1 MNMYKIKDHPNLSFK
16 LINRVTGWVTF
27 VIASMTYILTAEST
41 ASLWDCGEFITT
53 SVGLQVGHP
62 PGAPLFMIISRL
74 FAIFAPSADTQAYM
88 INCMSAICS
97 GLTILFL
104 FWSITHLA
112 RKLIV
117 KEGEEMT
124 MGQMFAILGASL
136 IGSLT
141 YTFTDT
147 FWFSA
152 VEGEVYAMSS
162 LFTAVVFWAILKW
175 ENVAFERYANRWLI
189 LIAYL
194 IGLSIGVHLLNL
206 LAIPAIVFVYYFKK
220 YTPTVRGF
228 IKTGIL
234 SVFILGVVN
243 FGIIPGVIK
252 VAGWFELTFV
262 NGMGAPFNTGV
273 IIYVLLIIGAL
284 VWGIRYTLKKGMP
297 VWNTILTCF
306 MVILIGYSSYSM
318 IVIRSLSD
326 PPIDEGSPDNVFS
339 LLSYINRDQYG
350 DAPLLYGQYFNAP
363 QVGTKEGEPIYYQNK
378 ETGVY
383 EKIGN
388 KTIYEYD
395 KRFCGFFPRM
405 YSDTRPNFAN
415 QYQAWAGRNN
425 GPTYTVNGETI
436 TRPSFGNNMR
446 YFFNYQLGHMYWR
459 YFMWNFS
466 GRQNDIQGHGDF
478 RYGNWISGIPFIDN
492 ILVGDQ
498 SLMPDTLK
506 HDKANNKYYMLPFIL
521 GLLGMFYQYQR
532 GKQGKKDFWVVM
544 LLFFFTGI
552 AIVLY
557 LNQYPYQP
565 RERDYAY
572 AGSFY
577 AFAIWIGFGVL
588 YLWDLLQ
595 KKMDSRNAAI
605 IVTAVCLFAVPV
617 NMAAQNWDDHDRDGR
632 YATIAHAKN
641 YLSSCAPNAILFT
654 YGDNDT
660 FPLWYAQEV
669 EGFRRDVRIVNLSL
683 LAGDWY
689 IDQMK
694 RKAYESDGVPISF
707 TKDQYHAGVRD
718 FVTIEERVQ
727 QPFSMKEVMEFV
739 ASDRP
744 ETKSNRYQGGAVDFI
759 PTRNLYIPVD
769 KEKVLVNGTVQPED
783 SALIVDR
790 VEIQLKGNSLTKSQ
804 LMVLDILATNNWER
818 PIYFGVGMGQ
828 DSYMGF
834 DKYFQLEGAA
844 YRVVP
849 IKTENNAA
857 YYDFGRINTEI
868 LYDNLMN
875 KFVWGNIK
883 DPKVNIDHFHDNT
896 IAVMKYRNT
905 FLRLAEQLM
914 QEAATETR
922 VMGDTIINEI
932 TDSTKIQEAIRVLDK
947 SLEEI
952 PLYQVPADFFLLNYI
967 SIYYAAGEQE
977 KGNDLAWALALDNA
991 QTLRYIGSL
1000 SPNRRKALENDER
1013 RSMQALQMLVDMAR
1027 RNGEN
1032 AFAQEIQD
1040 MVESTL
1046 SGRPVT
1052 SKRVNKNFPM
1062 ASQEK

>member
-1 MNMYKIKDHPNLSFK
+1 MCNIKNHPTLSYR
-16 LINRVTGWVTF
+16 LINNVTGWVAF
-27 VIASMTYILTAEST
+27 VVASITYILTVEPT

-62 PGAPLFMIISRL
+62 PGAPLFMIVSRL
-74 FAIFAPSADTQAYM
+74 FAIFAPSPETQSYM
-88 INCMSAICS
+88 INIMSALCS
-97 GLTILFL
+97 GFTILFL
-104 FWSITHLA
+104 FWTITHLA
-112 RKLIV
+112 KKIV
-117 KEGEEMT
+117 IKEDGECS
-124 MGQMFAILGASL
+124 MGQLCAIMGAGL
-136 IGSLT
+136 IGALT

-175 ENVAFERYANRWLI
+175 ENVAFQPYANRWLVF
-189 LIAYL
+189 IAYM

-206 LAIPAIVFVYYFKK
+206 LVIPAIVFIYYFKK
-220 YTPTVRGF
+220 YETSKWGI
-228 IKTGIL
+228 IKSAAL
-234 SVFILGVVN
+234 SIVILGVIMW
-243 FGIIPGVIK
+243 GIIPGVII
-252 VAGWFELTFV
+252 VAGWFELMFV
-262 NGMGAPFNTGV
+262 NSFGLPFNSGV
-273 IIYVLLIIGAL
+273 IVYALLLIAGL
-284 VWGIRYTLKKGMP
+284 TYGIRYTLKHNHTI
-297 VWNTILTCF
+297 VNTILTCF
-306 MVILIGYSSYSM
+306 VVMIIGYSCYAM
-318 IVIRSLSD
+318 VVIRSVSN
-326 PPIDEGSPDNVFS
+326 PPIDENSPDNVFA
-339 LLSYINRDQYG
+339 LLSYISRDQYG
-350 DAPLLYGQYFNAP
+350 QEPLVYGPYYNAP
-363 QVGTKEGEPIYYQNK
+363 VIGVEDAGPIYYQNEK
-378 ETGVY
+378 TG
-383 EKIGN
+383 K
-388 KTIYEYD
+388 YD
-395 KRFCGFFPRM
+395 IVDYKKDVKYDPRFCTVLPRM
-405 YSDTRPNFAN
+405 YS
-415 QYQAWAGRNN
+415 QARDPQVYMEWVGQPK
-425 GPTYTVNGETI
+425 GPVYMIDGQPVQK
-436 TRPSFGNNMR
+436 PSFGQNLSFMFR
-446 YFFNYQLGHMYWR
+446 YQLGHMYFR

-478 RYGNWISGIPFIDN
+478 RYGNWITGIPFVDN

-595 KKMDSRNAAI
+595 KRMDSRNAAI
-605 IVTAVCLFAVPV
+605 AVTAVCLLAVPV
-617 NMAAQNWDDHDRDGR
+617 NMAAQNWDDHDRSGR

-641 YLSSCAPNAILFT
+641 YLSTCAPNAILFT

-718 FVTIEERVQ
+718 FVSIEDRLQ
-727 QPFSMKEVMEFV
+727 KPFSMKEVMEFV
-739 ASDRP
+739 ASDAS
-744 ETKSNRYQGGAVDFI
+744 ETKSHRYQGGAVDYI
-759 PTRNLYIPVD
+759 PTRSLYIPVD
-769 KEKVLVNGTVQPED
+769 KEKVLANGTVQPED

-790 VEIQLKGNSLTKSQ
+790 VEIQLKGNTLNKSQ

-818 PIYFGVGMGQ
+818 PVYFGVGMGQ

-834 DKYFQLEGAA
+834 EKYFQLEGAGD
-844 YRVVP
+844 RVVP
-849 IKTENNAA
+849 IKSESTNA
-857 YYDFGRINTEI
+857 YYDFGRINTKI
-868 LYDNLMN
+868 LYDKLMN

-914 QEAATETR
+914 QEAMTETHITS
-922 VMGDTIINEI
+922 DSIINEI
-932 TDSTKIQEAIRVLDK
+932 TDSSKIQEAVRVLDK

-967 SIYYAAGEQE
+967 SIYYAAGEKE

-1000 SPNRRKALENDER
+1000 SPNRKKALENDER
-1013 RSMQALQMLVDMAR
+1013 RSVQALQMLVDMAR

-1032 AFAQEIQD
+1032 AFAQELQD
-1040 MVESTL
+1040 MIENTL

-1052 SKRVNKNFPM
+1052 SNRVNKNFPIK
-1062 ASQEK
+1062 SNND

>member
-1 MNMYKIKDHPNLSFK
+1 MGIMEECGLASYFLHRYPHQFSGGQRQRIGIARSLVNREARGPAECRRTATEIRWSRMSELVLPLRTGSP
-16 LINRVTGWVTF
+16 LIVRDSAAGRPGCLDRLALLTGGKVRDAVSAASPQCEITVEAPSGRSCSELAAWRRYALLLDRDNDGF
-27 VIASMTYILTAEST
+27 VITLRK
-41 ASLWDCGEFITT
+41 GETGSPPPIP
-53 SVGLQVGHP
+53 VGL
-62 PGAPLFMIISRL
+62 
-74 FAIFAPSADTQAYM
+74 
-88 INCMSAICS
+88 
-97 GLTILFL
+97 
-104 FWSITHLA
+104 W
-112 RKLIV
+112 
-117 KEGEEMT
+117 
-124 MGQMFAILGASL
+124 
-136 IGSLT
+136 
-141 YTFTDT
+141 
-147 FWFSA
+147 
-152 VEGEVYAMSS
+152 
-162 LFTAVVFWAILKW
+162 
-175 ENVAFERYANRWLI
+175 
-189 LIAYL
+189 
-194 IGLSIGVHLLNL
+194 
-206 LAIPAIVFVYYFKK
+206 
-220 YTPTVRGF
+220 
-228 IKTGIL
+228 
-234 SVFILGVVN
+234 
-243 FGIIPGVIK
+243 
-252 VAGWFELTFV
+252 
-262 NGMGAPFNTGV
+262 
-273 IIYVLLIIGAL
+273 
-284 VWGIRYTLKKGMP
+284 
-297 VWNTILTCF
+297 
-306 MVILIGYSSYSM
+306 
-318 IVIRSLSD
+318 
-326 PPIDEGSPDNVFS
+326 
-339 LLSYINRDQYG
+339 
-350 DAPLLYGQYFNAP
+350 
-363 QVGTKEGEPIYYQNK
+363 
-378 ETGVY
+378 
-383 EKIGN
+383 
-388 KTIYEYD
+388 
-395 KRFCGFFPRM
+395 
-405 YSDTRPNFAN
+405 
-415 QYQAWAGRNN
+415 
-425 GPTYTVNGETI
+425 
-436 TRPSFGNNMR
+436 
-446 YFFNYQLGHMYWR
+446 
-459 YFMWNFS
+459 

-595 KKMDSRNAAI
+595 KKMDPRNAAI

-617 NMAAQNWDDHDRDGR
+617 NMAAQNWDDHDRSGR

-727 QPFSMKEVMEFV
+727 QPFSMKDVMEFV

-769 KEKVLVNGTVQPED
+769 KEKVLANGTVQPED

-818 PIYFGVGMGQ
+818 PVYFGVGMGQ

-849 IKTENNAA
+849 IKTENNSA
-857 YYDFGRINTEI
+857 YYDFGRINSAI

-914 QEAATETR
+914 QEASTETR
-922 VMGDTIINEI
+922 VMGDSIINEI

-967 SIYYAAGEQE
+967 SIYYAAGEYE

-1000 SPNRRKALENDER
+1000 SLNRRKALENDER

-1027 RNGEN
+1027 RNGET

-1052 SKRVNKNFPM
+1052 SKRVKE
-1062 ASQEK
+1062 SISI